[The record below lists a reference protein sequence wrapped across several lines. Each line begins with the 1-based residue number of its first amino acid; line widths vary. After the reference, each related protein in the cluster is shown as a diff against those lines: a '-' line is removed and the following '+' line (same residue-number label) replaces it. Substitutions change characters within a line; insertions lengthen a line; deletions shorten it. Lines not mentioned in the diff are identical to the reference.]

1 MVFKRKTRKLEGKI
15 SKEFEIVI
23 QGVYVGKVVVK
34 RWEVFHQII
43 PPEQKKLEVLR
54 ENRIFIDHSHNL

>member
-1 MVFKRKTRKLEGKI
+1 MDFFKRKAKLEGKI

-23 QGVYVGKVVVK
+23 VQKVVVK

-43 PPEQKKLEVLR
+43 PPEQKTLKFLR
-54 ENRIFIDHSHNL
+54 ENKNIH

>member
-1 MVFKRKTRKLEGKI
+1 MDFFKRKAKLEGKI

-23 QGVYVGKVVVK
+23 KLQKVVVK

-43 PPEQKKLEVLR
+43 PPEQKTLKFLR
-54 ENRIFIDHSHNL
+54 ENKNIH

>member
-23 QGVYVGKVVVK
+23 VQKVVVK

-43 PPEQKKLEVLR
+43 PPEQKTLKFLR
-54 ENRIFIDHSHNL
+54 ENKNIH